1 MSDWSSDGCSSDRA
15 AAIGPTAA
23 PPGAISRGTAASASC
38 TGNPSRRSIAAAV
51 DLPMPIEPV
60 RPRISIA
67 ASGNQHP
74 MGAQEVEQRQQR
86 QTQDREVVA
95 LDRGEQLR
103 PQPLELLGAAAGAD
117 FVADCLKIGA
127 ADPLR
132 PAHPPPP
139 PR

>member
-1 MSDWSSDGCSSDRA
+1 M
-15 AAIGPTAA
+15 
-23 PPGAISRGTAASASC
+23 
-38 TGNPSRRSIAAAV
+38 AV

-86 QTQDREVVA
+86 QTQDREVVD

-103 PQPLELLGAAAGAD
+103 PQPLELIGADDGAD
-117 FVADCLKIGA
+117 FVADRSEEQTSELQQILRISDAAFCLKKK
-127 ADPLR
+127 
-132 PAHPPPP
+132 HK
-139 PR
+139 